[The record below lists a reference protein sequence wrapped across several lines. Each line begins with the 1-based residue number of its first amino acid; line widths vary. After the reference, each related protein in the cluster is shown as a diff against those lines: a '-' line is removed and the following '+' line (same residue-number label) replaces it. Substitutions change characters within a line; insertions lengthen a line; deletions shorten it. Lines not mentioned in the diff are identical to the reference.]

1 MKLILEENDGK
12 REEAFREEVK
22 AEPNT
27 LRLVRAGNK
36 YSVSFEI
43 LDEARAN
50 NFIGNI
56 LLANA
61 CGNKPEMEELM
72 GIKCTSLNFDKV
84 QPKIEQLREMIDQ
97 FALELKELQR
107 SNV

>member
-22 AEPNT
+22 AEPDT
-27 LRLVRAGNK
+27 LRLVHAGNK
-36 YSVSFEI
+36 YSISFEI

-61 CGNKPEMEELM
+61 CGNNPEIEELM
-72 GIKCTSLNFDKV
+72 GIRCTSLNFDQA
-84 QPKIEQLREMIDQ
+84 QPKIMQLREMVNQ
-97 FALELKELQR
+97 FALELETLER